1 METWIVQ
8 RARLELFN
16 SPVDKFS
23 GNSFRQAYM
32 ASEVSEINAKK
43 NHVFQSNTRG
53 AVWAMGATL
62 NEPIVISTHL
72 FIFLFL

>member
-16 SPVDKFS
+16 SPVYKFS

-32 ASEVSEINAKK
+32 ASEVSEINAK
-43 NHVFQSNTRG
+43 NHVFQSLEARCG
-53 AVWAMGATL
+53 PCGQ
-62 NEPIVISTHL
+62 H
-72 FIFLFL
+72 